1 MISEKVEAMGIEI
14 YTAILT
20 ASTNKKKHITRD
32 QVIKTNLDMM
42 MK

>member
-1 MISEKVEAMGIEI
+1 MEIVKKRIKVKA
-14 YTAILT
+14 T
-20 ASTNKKKHITRD
+20 TNKKKHVTRD